1 MLSTSIER
9 VAPEASRDG
18 PSWSTKLVNF
28 FTLGVLNNIT
38 YVIMIAGSPEI
49 AAESIGAFV
58 GLDRGSPSRGSRI
71 SQPPAR
77 RRSLARQASSTF
89 APWRQRSSSSG
100 RRSTGSTVCRMRAGC
115 RRVPC

>member
-9 VAPEASRDG
+9 VLEADRDR
-18 PSWSTKLVNF
+18 PMLVNF

-58 GLDRGSPSRGSRI
+58 RLDRGSPSRGSRI
-71 SQPPAR
+71 IISQ
-77 RRSLARQASSTF
+77 SLARQASSTF

-115 RRVPC
+115 RPVPC